1 MELAC
6 RRLKIA
12 FLFFFYGLCVI
23 MSCTFMHGKGGDLLI
38 RLSAVITV
46 VGFAGCMNHMV
57 LVQAGVLC
65 EAFVTA
71 RYSANVRLLSWK

>member
-1 MELAC
+1 
-6 RRLKIA
+6 
-12 FLFFFYGLCVI
+12 
-23 MSCTFMHGKGGDLLI
+23 MHGQGGDLLI

-46 VGFAGCMNHMV
+46 VGFAGCVNHVV

-71 RYSANVRLLSWK
+71 RHSANVRLLSWK